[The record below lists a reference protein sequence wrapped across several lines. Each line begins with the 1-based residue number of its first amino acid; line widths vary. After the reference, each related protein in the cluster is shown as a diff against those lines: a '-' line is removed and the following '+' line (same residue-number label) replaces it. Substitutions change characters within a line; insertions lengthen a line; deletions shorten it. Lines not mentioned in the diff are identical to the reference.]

1 MASHQSASQEGASL
15 TRGGRPVIRRRPG
28 RRAGRDATRTAT
40 KAAARTG
47 RKLLIAVGVKGR
59 FWIGP
64 VVLLL
69 LVNAAATGAS
79 SRSAVAA
86 ASPSCG
92 GVAGCAAAVT
102 GSPRGVTAEQTA
114 NARAIGSVAVG
125 LGERGPRRSQPTTER
140 NTRHISAALTDRI
153 RGLHRGGRDS
163 ASPERD
169 TALPNGF
176 KYLTACCRT
185 NSA

>member
-1 MASHQSASQEGASL
+1 MEEDQSSAAA
-15 TRGGRPVIRRRPG
+15 
-28 RRAGRDATRTAT
+28 RAGGPVATRTAT

-47 RKLLIAVGVKGR
+47 RKLLIAVGVKGGC
-59 FWIGP
+59 WIGP

-69 LVNAAATGAS
+69 WVIAAATGAS
-79 SRSAVAA
+79 SRSRGAA

-102 GSPRGVTAEQTA
+102 GSPQGLTAEQTA

-125 LGERGPRRSQPTTER
+125 LGERGPRRGQPTTER
-140 NTRHISAALTDRI
+140 NTRHMSAPLTDRI
-153 RGLHRGGRDS
+153 RGLHRGGRAS